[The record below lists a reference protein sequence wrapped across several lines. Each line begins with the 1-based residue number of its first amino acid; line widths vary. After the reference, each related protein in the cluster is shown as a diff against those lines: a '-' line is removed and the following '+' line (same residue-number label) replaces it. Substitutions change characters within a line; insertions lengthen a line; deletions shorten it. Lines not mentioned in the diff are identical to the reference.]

1 MNVRTQ
7 SQNTGTQSR
16 GAGKIHASPE
26 GATSRGLRL
35 SWKARL
41 GQRLPCPTLEGPGGQ
56 GDGGNRGSGP
66 PGRASRLLLLLR
78 PDGAGQR
85 EAPGRSLPRWAG
97 AGAGLGGGAEGGPS
111 LAAAARGVRPAVCGA
126 PSGVVEMGS
135 GGVNL
140 EKHSLA
146 LLAAK
151 GDVASGRAA
160 ASWALFSYEKANEL
174 KLLDSGAGGP
184 DELARRF
191 QSGSVMYGLCRLP
204 DAATGQQHVVLIS
217 WVGEKVSEQQ
227 KQACAGHLPAIRAF
241 FKEARLVVKASRAE
255 EVTQEGLRH
264 SLPLAAPPGGPEAA
278 KKVPLGDAQE
288 LVGTN
293 YKKTNPAL
301 EILRTKRDSFWAQA
315 EREEEQRREEERR
328 RAQEERRR
336 WERQR
341 MEEERREAAE
351 RERRVQEKEQLVQ
364 EQRKQQAQLEAEER
378 RREQARWEQQQQERE
393 KALAERGPL
402 SGSAEKATEAAAL
415 ASQRPHDPRDF
426 FHQRE
431 RSGSAVGA
439 PQSPSPTGGR
449 PGPPRRPFLRH
460 QRSLTESAYIF
471 RGPDAA
477 PARRPSGDFSP
488 SPSPR
493 SPQAAPLPSPRLP
506 KTPPAENQDP
516 EPRSPPP
523 PAPESRTPL
532 APSPPGGSPTPLLP
546 PSLLDSGDPARS
558 QLLAEA
564 SAPLEA
570 LRGPPPH
577 TLPAESG
584 PQPPFAPHGAEE
596 TPCIGHSAGME
607 SPSLASA
614 PRAKSP
620 PPAHVPHSLPTEM
633 GSAGSSAQ
641 GAASLLGSPPEEAL
655 PHAEARDLVSF
666 PGPDPGGPPTAG
678 ASEVMDGCEFVA
690 PPLGKDPATDPPPTP
705 DSAPY
710 SGFNGTSALEEESWP
725 AGQGTPSVEAK
736 LPEES
741 TWDPRAG
748 ARQTPGANSRE
759 EGEDPSVPT
768 GRAGED

>member
-1 MNVRTQ
+1 
-7 SQNTGTQSR
+7 
-16 GAGKIHASPE
+16 
-26 GATSRGLRL
+26 
-35 SWKARL
+35 
-41 GQRLPCPTLEGPGGQ
+41 
-56 GDGGNRGSGP
+56 
-66 PGRASRLLLLLR
+66 
-78 PDGAGQR
+78 
-85 EAPGRSLPRWAG
+85 
-97 AGAGLGGGAEGGPS
+97 
-111 LAAAARGVRPAVCGA
+111 
-126 PSGVVEMGS
+126 MGS

-151 GDVASGRAA
+151 GDVASRRAA
-160 ASWALFSYEKANEL
+160 ASWALFSYEKTNEL

-204 DAATGQQHVVLIS
+204 DGATGEQHVVLIS

-264 SLPLAAPPGGPEAA
+264 SLSLTAPPGGPGTA
-278 KKVPLGDAQE
+278 KKVPLGDPQE

-315 EREEEQRREEERR
+315 EREEEQRREEEHR
-328 RAQEERRR
+328 RAQEEKRR

-378 RREQARWEQQQQERE
+378 RREQARWQEQQQQERE
-393 KALAERGPL
+393 KAFAERGPL
-402 SGSAEKATEAAAL
+402 SCSAEKATEAAAL

-431 RSGSAVGA
+431 RSGSAAGA
-439 PQSPSPTGGR
+439 PESPFPTGGR

-471 RGPDAA
+471 RGPDPA

-493 SPQAAPLPSPRLP
+493 SPQAAPLPSPRLA
-506 KTPPAENQDP
+506 KTPPVRNQEP

-523 PAPESRTPL
+523 PAPVPEKRTPV
-532 APSPPGGSPTPLLP
+532 APSPPGGSPTPLP
-546 PSLLDSGDPARS
+546 ASAPLDPGDPART
-558 QLLAEA
+558 QPPAEA
-564 SAPLEA
+564 LAPLEA

-577 TLPAESG
+577 PLPAESG
-584 PQPPFAPHGAEE
+584 PQSPFTPHGAEV
-596 TPCIGHSAGME
+596 TPCIGHRAGTE
-607 SPSLASA
+607 SPSPGSA

-620 PPAHVPHSLPTEM
+620 PPAHVPHGLPTET
-633 GSAGSSAQ
+633 GSAEQPEQPPLPYEGGSSAL
-641 GAASLLGSPPEEAL
+641 GADSPPLGSPPEEAL
-655 PHAEARDLVSF
+655 PHAEAR
-666 PGPDPGGPPTAG
+666 GPAPSTAG
-678 ASEVMDGCEFVA
+678 APEVAGGCELARSPKAAA
-690 PPLGKDPATDPPPTP
+690 PPLGKDPVTGPSP
-705 DSAPY
+705 APY

-725 AGQGTPSVEAK
+725 GGQGTPSVEAK
-736 LPEES
+736 LPEDS
-741 TWDPRAG
+741 TWDLRAG
-748 ARQTPGANSRE
+748 GSQAPVADAGE
-759 EGEDPSVPT
+759 EGEDPSLPT

>member
-1 MNVRTQ
+1 
-7 SQNTGTQSR
+7 
-16 GAGKIHASPE
+16 
-26 GATSRGLRL
+26 
-35 SWKARL
+35 
-41 GQRLPCPTLEGPGGQ
+41 
-56 GDGGNRGSGP
+56 
-66 PGRASRLLLLLR
+66 
-78 PDGAGQR
+78 
-85 EAPGRSLPRWAG
+85 
-97 AGAGLGGGAEGGPS
+97 
-111 LAAAARGVRPAVCGA
+111 
-126 PSGVVEMGS
+126 MGS

-204 DAATGQQHVVLIS
+204 GAATGQQHVVLIS

-255 EVTQEGLRH
+255 EVTQDGLRH
-264 SLPLAAPPGGPEAA
+264 SLSLVAPPGGPETT
-278 KKVPLGDAQE
+278 KKVPLGDPQE

-378 RREQARWEQQQQERE
+378 RKEQARWEQQQQERE

-431 RSGSAVGA
+431 RSGSAVGV
-439 PQSPSPTGGR
+439 PESPSPTGSR

-471 RGPDAA
+471 RGPDPA
-477 PARRPSGDFSP
+477 PARRPSGDFLP

-493 SPQAAPLPSPRLP
+493 SPQAAPLPSPRLA
-506 KTPPAENQDP
+506 KTPPVRNQDP

-523 PAPESRTPL
+523 PAPVPERTPV
-532 APSPPGGSPTPLLP
+532 APSPTPLLA
-546 PSLLDSGDPARS
+546 SALLDSGDPART
-558 QLLAEA
+558 QPLAEA
-564 SAPLEA
+564 LAPLEA

-577 TLPAESG
+577 PLPAESG
-584 PQPPFAPHGAEE
+584 PSPLSPRMGQKGPPASATVLARSRPPRATLPWQSPHLQPTCPTASPQKQAQRSKRSSCPFCTKEGPLSSAAPLRKPSPTLRSG
-596 TPCIGHSAGME
+596 TPPPSRTQISEGPPRPVLLKWWVDASSAG
-607 SPSLASA
+607 A
-614 PRAKSP
+614 PKLRL
-620 PPAHVPHSLPTEM
+620 PHWERILRQNLTQPHT
-633 GSAGSSAQ
+633 
-641 GAASLLGSPPEEAL
+641 LGSMGRQPWK
-655 PHAEARDLVSF
+655 R
-666 PGPDPGGPPTAG
+666 
-678 ASEVMDGCEFVA
+678 
-690 PPLGKDPATDPPPTP
+690 
-705 DSAPY
+705 
-710 SGFNGTSALEEESWP
+710 
-725 AGQGTPSVEAK
+725 
-736 LPEES
+736 
-741 TWDPRAG
+741 RAG
-748 ARQTPGANSRE
+748 PEGRGRHPSKPNSPRNQPGIPEQVAARPPVADSGE
-759 EGEDPSVPT
+759 EGEDPSLST
-768 GRAGED
+768 GRAGEY

>member
-1 MNVRTQ
+1 
-7 SQNTGTQSR
+7 
-16 GAGKIHASPE
+16 
-26 GATSRGLRL
+26 
-35 SWKARL
+35 
-41 GQRLPCPTLEGPGGQ
+41 
-56 GDGGNRGSGP
+56 
-66 PGRASRLLLLLR
+66 
-78 PDGAGQR
+78 
-85 EAPGRSLPRWAG
+85 
-97 AGAGLGGGAEGGPS
+97 
-111 LAAAARGVRPAVCGA
+111 
-126 PSGVVEMGS
+126 MGS

-140 EKHSLA
+140 ETHSLA

-278 KKVPLGDAQE
+278 KKAPLGDPQE

-378 RREQARWEQQQQERE
+378 RREQARWEQQQQERA
-393 KALAERGPL
+393 KALAEQSPL

-439 PQSPSPTGGR
+439 PESPSPTGGR

-477 PARRPSGDFSP
+477 PARRPSGDFL
-488 SPSPR
+488 PSPR

-506 KTPPAENQDP
+506 KTPPARNQDP

-523 PAPESRTPL
+523 PALESRTPL
-532 APSPPGGSPTPLLP
+532 APSPPGGSPTPLLAP
-546 PSLLDSGDPARS
+546 ALLDSGDPART
-558 QLLAEA
+558 QPLAEA
-564 SAPLEA
+564 LAPPEA

-584 PQPPFAPHGAEE
+584 PQSPFAPHGAEG
-596 TPCIGHSAGME
+596 TPCIGHSDGME
-607 SPSLASA
+607 SPLLGSA
-614 PRAKSP
+614 PRAKYP
-620 PPAHVPHSLPTEM
+620 PPAHVPHSLPTET
-633 GSAGSSAQ
+633 GSAGSSAR
-641 GAASLLGSPPEEAL
+641 GVASPLGSPPEEAL
-655 PHAEARDLVSF
+655 PHAEARDLASF
-666 PGPDPGGPPTAG
+666 QGPDFGGTPTAG
-678 ASEVMDGCEFVA
+678 APEAVDGCEFVA
-690 PPLGKDPATDPPPTP
+690 PPLGKDPVTDPLPAP

-748 ARQTPGANSRE
+748 GSQAPRADSRE
-759 EGEDPSVPT
+759 EGEDPSLPT
-768 GRAGED
+768 ARAGED